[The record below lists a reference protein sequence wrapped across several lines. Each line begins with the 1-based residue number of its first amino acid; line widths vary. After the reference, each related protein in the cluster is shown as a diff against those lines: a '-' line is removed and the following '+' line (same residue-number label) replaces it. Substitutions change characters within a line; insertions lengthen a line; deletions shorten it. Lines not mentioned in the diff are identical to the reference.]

1 MKGWAWRD
9 YVLQRRTESFSDWSF
24 SVTPTKQRGMI
35 PTSLKLKV
43 CKTFI
48 LWDVRHVDVFL
59 CFQTIYVAQT
69 KMCGNKN
76 VITTFQ
82 SIDVGRCNCLA
93 EKGAHA
99 DCISGSKGFLSL
111 RAECY
116 YETEV
121 DVTWHKRPIPSNQV
135 SLVPSVRKEIR
146 GVPSGHHCWH
156 AGTSCHHW

>member
-1 MKGWAWRD
+1 
-9 YVLQRRTESFSDWSF
+9 
-24 SVTPTKQRGMI
+24 MI

-116 YETEV
+116 YETEGC
-121 DVTWHKRPIPSNQV
+121 DVTQATYSVEPGVLGSFSAEGNQRSPLWAPLLARRYIV
-135 SLVPSVRKEIR
+135 SPLIMVHRKTIVRSATDQQ
-146 GVPSGHHCWH
+146 V
-156 AGTSCHHW
+156 A